1 MRLLGQALI
10 QYYRVLIKKKKSGE
24 HQVKIKGEIERT
36 HFLTKKCHRW
46 PANPG
51 RQERHGVGSPPLPS
65 QRNAQPNILS
75 SDLQSYDIH
84 FHSLSLRLW
93 YLVPGVPST
102 FPQESNRLK
111 ISGNRF
117 NFEGKGALRN
127 SLGGSCENLRTRDI
141 QSPSR
146 ETQRRSWYSYSLK
159 TRVLNSQRNIK

>member
-1 MRLLGQALI
+1 MASKPRKIGETWSRL
-10 QYYRVLIKKKKSGE
+10 S
-24 HQVKIKGEIERT
+24 
-36 HFLTKKCHRW
+36 
-46 PANPG
+46 PAA
-51 RQERHGVGSPPLPS
+51 S

-141 QSPSR
+141 
-146 ETQRRSWYSYSLK
+146 
-159 TRVLNSQRNIK
+159 